1 MEAYTY
7 RGRLTNGLLVVLKEV
22 HTAPVI
28 SHWVWYRVGS
38 RDEVPGRTGISHWVE
53 HMLFKGTPRYPAGVL
68 DKAISRVGGAWN
80 AFTYLDWTTFFETLP
95 AREIDLALDLEA
107 DRMVNARFDPQEVE
121 AERTVV
127 ISERQ
132 GDENEPLFVL
142 GEEMQAAAFRVHPY
156 HHEIIGDLADLR
168 TMTRDDLY
176 RHYRTYYI
184 PNNAVLA
191 MAGDFDAQAMLQR
204 IERFYGPL
212 EPGPEP
218 PRLQRPEPQQRGER
232 RVVVEGPGE
241 TTYVQIAFRA
251 PRATDPDFWPYL
263 LADSLLTGPS
273 NLNFFGGGLSHHTSR
288 LYRALVEKG
297 LAVSVSGS
305 IQATLD
311 PYLYWLTIVVHPE
324 RTPEQVLQAVDDEIH
339 RLQDTPPATEDLARA
354 LKQARALFAYN
365 SESIT
370 GQAFW
375 LGYSEMLA
383 DAAWAAGYL
392 DHLAAVTPAAVQRIA
407 QTYWRP
413 QQRVVGL
420 YLPQGNRPPAE
431 R

>member
-1 MEAYTY
+1 MEQVY
-7 RGRLTNGLLVVLKEV
+7 RGYLANGLLVVLKEI

-68 DKAISRVGGAWN
+68 DKAISRVGGVWN

-95 AREIDLALDLEA
+95 AQEIDLALDLEA
-107 DRMVNARFDPQEVE
+107 DRMVHARFDPAEVE

-132 GDENEPLFVL
+132 GDENEPLFLL
-142 GEEMQAAAFRVHPY
+142 GEEVQAAAFRVHSY
-156 HHEIIGDLADLR
+156 HHEVIGDLADLR
-168 TMTRDDLY
+168 TLSRDDLY
-176 RHYRTYYI
+176 QHYRTYYR

-191 MAGDFDAQAMLQR
+191 LAGDFDTHALLRR
-204 IERFYGPL
+204 IERYYGPL

-218 PRLQRPEPQQRGER
+218 PRLQRPEPPQRGER

-241 TTYVQIAFRA
+241 TTYLQVAFRA
-251 PRATDPDFWPYL
+251 PRAADADFWPYL

-273 NLNFFGGGLSHHTSR
+273 NLNFFGGGLSNHTSR
-288 LYRALVEKG
+288 LYQALVERE
-297 LAVSVSGS
+297 LAVSVSGT
-305 IQATLD
+305 IQGTLD
-311 PYLYWLTIVVHPE
+311 PYLYWLTVVLHPDHS
-324 RTPEQVLQAVDDEIH
+324 PEEALQVIDDEIQ
-339 RLQDTPPATEDLARA
+339 RLQDTPPRPEAVQRA

-383 DAAWAAGYL
+383 DVSWAQGYL
-392 DHLAAVTPAAVQRIA
+392 NRLAAVTPQDIQRIA

-413 QQRVVGL
+413 QQRVVGI
-420 YLPQGNRPPAE
+420 YRPTGQ
-431 R
+431 

>member
-1 MEAYTY
+1 MDNAPVY
-7 RGRLTNGLLVVLKEV
+7 RTRLDNGLLVVLKEV

-53 HMLFKGTPRYPAGVL
+53 HMLFKGTPRFPAGVL
-68 DKAISRVGGAWN
+68 DKAISRVGGTWN

-95 AREIDLALDLEA
+95 AAEIDLALELEA
-107 DRMVNARFDPQEVE
+107 DRMVHAQFDPAEVE
-121 AERTVV
+121 SERTVV

-142 GEEMQAAAFRVHPY
+142 GEEVQAAAFRVHSY
-156 HHEIIGDLADLR
+156 HHEVIGDMADLR
-168 TMTRDDLY
+168 TMTRADLY
-176 RHYRTYYI
+176 RHYRTYYV

-191 MAGDFDAQAMLQR
+191 VAGDFAIADLLPR
-204 IERFYGPL
+204 IERFYGAL
-212 EPGPEP
+212 KAGPEP
-218 PRLQRPEPQQRGER
+218 PRLARPEPPQRGER

-241 TTYVQIAFRA
+241 TTFVQVAYRA
-251 PRATDPDFWPYL
+251 PRAADPDFWPYL

-288 LYRALVEKG
+288 LYRALVERG

-305 IQATLD
+305 LQATVD
-311 PYLYWLTIVVHPE
+311 PYLYWITVVLHPDH
-324 RTPEQVLQAVDDEIH
+324 TPEQVLQVLDDEVR
-339 RLQDTPPATEDLARA
+339 RLQDAPPRAADLARA

-383 DAAWAAGYL
+383 DASWAEQYL
-392 DHLAAVTPAAVQRIA
+392 ERLAAVTPADVQRVA

-420 YLPQGNRPPAE
+420 YLPQG
-431 R
+431 